1 MSKNIKKVLTLG
13 KNNAILTKRSG
24 NRTKTSAGMKNF
36 KKNLKKFL
44 TKKRNCGIIKL

>member
-1 MSKNIKKVLTLG
+1 MKKVLTLG

-44 TKKRNCGIIKL
+44 TK